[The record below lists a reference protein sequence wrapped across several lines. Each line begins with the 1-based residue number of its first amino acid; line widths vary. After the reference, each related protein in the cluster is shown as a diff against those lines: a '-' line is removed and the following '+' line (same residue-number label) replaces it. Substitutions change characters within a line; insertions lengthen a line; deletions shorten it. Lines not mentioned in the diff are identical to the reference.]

1 MKTKI
6 KIAVI
11 AMIGMY
17 SGVKAQGWDS
27 NGNNSSTGKLTL
39 DGSSININ
47 TPITTGGWARGINN
61 MATDKSTR
69 IGGIGLLGSGEST
82 IKYYYMAH
90 GITPYSS
97 GLGLYIKPNGNTGIG
112 TVNPSAKVEIKSNE
126 TKFVKFNREGVAKKG
141 HIGYGADNEGGVY
154 LGTDDNQ
161 YALWVQQNGSI
172 GVGTTNPK
180 GKLNISSSSTIGWSN
195 LGGASIL
202 LGSETSGLGIDK
214 NEIASKG
221 DNLYIGTI
229 DVNRSIYFRTGGTS
243 TRMFIDGSDG
253 NVGIGTTTTGSH
265 KLAVEGSI
273 GAREIKVE
281 GSGWSDFVFEK
292 SYKLPSLE
300 NVEKHIEEKGHLQDI
315 PSAKEVEKNGFY
327 LGEMDAKLLQKI
339 EELTLYTIKQEKEI
353 KELKKQNSKIEKLE
367 EENKLLKSLLKRVSK
382 LEEKIK

>member
-11 AMIGMY
+11 AIVGICL
-17 SGVKAQGWDS
+17 KIDAQTYKNPATNTGYNHFIR
-27 NGNNSSTGKLTL
+27 NGG
-39 DGSSININ
+39 GAAVYINQVDN
-47 TPITTGGWARGINN
+47 VQPILR
-61 MATDKSTR
+61 
-69 IGGIGLLGSGEST
+69 L
-82 IKYYYMAH
+82 
-90 GITPYSS
+90 SS
-97 GLGLYIKPNGNTGIG
+97 GTETPNQNVQFTVENNGNTGIG
-112 TVNPSAKVEIKSNE
+112 TVSPSVKLEIKSNE
-126 TKFVKFNREGVAKKG
+126 TTFVKFDREGVAKNG
-141 HIGYGADNEGGVY
+141 HIGYGAANEGGVY

-161 YALWVQQNGSI
+161 YALWVQQNGNI
-172 GVGTTNPK
+172 GIGTTNPK

-243 TRMFIDGSDG
+243 TRMFIDGSGG

-300 NVEKHIEEKGHLQDI
+300 NVEKHIKEKGHLQDI
-315 PSAKEVEKNGFY
+315 PSAKEVEKNGFF

-339 EELTLYTIKQEKEI
+339 EELTLYTIQQEKEI
-353 KELKKQNSKIEKLE
+353 KELKKQNSKINKQQKELE
-367 EENKLLKSLLKRVSK
+367 ELKTLVKNLLKTKN
-382 LEEKIK
+382 